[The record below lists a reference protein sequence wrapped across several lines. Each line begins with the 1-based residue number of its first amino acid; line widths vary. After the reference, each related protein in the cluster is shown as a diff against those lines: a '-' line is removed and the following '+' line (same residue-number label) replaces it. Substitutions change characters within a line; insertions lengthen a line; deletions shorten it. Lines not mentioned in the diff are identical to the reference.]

1 MSQYPQPGPPGQDGY
16 GQQPPAGQNYEN
28 YETTSPPGVAPAPP
42 QGQPHAGRK
51 KRAYAGQAYEFGAGA
66 NAALGGQPQAGDAY
80 SGYSVQQDAAGYPQ
94 GGYQQ
99 NPVAAQPN
107 TTPMYP
113 GQEAMGGYQP
123 PATGYPAQGV
133 AGVTQQFGQMDISQK
148 PPVAA
153 APQQSQRAP
162 VLNQLYPTDLSNQ
175 PFNVAELDYPPPPA
189 ILPPNVRLFQSCS
202 LNLKLTV
209 PTDERNPFALCQL
222 SAQIRPIY
230 AERRPNNA
238 LSLEEVEAAICSC
251 HPAVHFLARRRRP
264 CADRA

>member
-189 ILPPNVRLFQSCS
+189 ILPPNVRLFQSCTWN
-202 LNLKLTV
+202 LNLTV
-209 PTDERNPFALCQL
+209 VTDERNPLALCQL
-222 SAQIRPIY
+222 SA
-230 AERRPNNA
+230 
-238 LSLEEVEAAICSC
+238 
-251 HPAVHFLARRRRP
+251 
-264 CADRA
+264 